1 MRKEIVKTLNNI
13 ATLLELKGENSFK
26 IRAYKTGSEII
37 ENFSGDIEQ
46 IAKDEK
52 LDEIKVQRF
61 ITTVSGL

>member
-37 ENFSGDIEQ
+37 ENL
-46 IAKDEK
+46 AVTLNK
-52 LDEIKVQRF
+52 LPKMKSLTRSKE
-61 ITTVSGL
+61 